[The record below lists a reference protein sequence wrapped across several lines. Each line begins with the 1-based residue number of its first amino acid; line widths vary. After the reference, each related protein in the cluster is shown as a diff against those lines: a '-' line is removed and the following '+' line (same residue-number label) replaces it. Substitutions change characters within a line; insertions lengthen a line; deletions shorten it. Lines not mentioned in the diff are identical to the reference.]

1 MTATAVEER
10 ILSHG
15 QLGIKNATRAESSV
29 AEYESQ
35 KIVVGP
41 VVGQGGK
48 KVRFKDLEERG
59 QDSIQDQEDLGEIP
73 EEIPEEIPDSED
85 KIDWVTR
92 RKVTKSGIHFYV

>member
-1 MTATAVEER
+1 MFQTESEKATVLLIEEESVVEER

-15 QLGIKNATRAESSV
+15 QLGIKDATRAESSV

-85 KIDWVTR
+85 KID
-92 RKVTKSGIHFYV
+92 